1 MYCSKC
7 GNEIKDG
14 EDFCPKCGKSTH
26 ISTENNTNGS
36 SIRDGSNVTGFVLG
50 IISCLAWFLPIVG
63 FPVSIIGL
71 IFSVK
76 ENKKPRPINSKFTQ
90 AEVSMILNTA
100 GLIITIVNSFIG
112 ALIGTGVLK

>member
-71 IFSVK
+71 IFSVR

>member
-50 IISCLAWFLPIVG
+50 IISCLAWLLPIVG

-71 IFSVK
+71 IFSVR

>member
-71 IFSVK
+71 IFSVR

-90 AEVSMILNTA
+90 AEVSMVLNTA
-100 GLIITIVNSFIG
+100 GLIITAVNSFVGSLLG
-112 ALIGTGVLK
+112 AGVIK

>member
-26 ISTENNTNGS
+26 ISTENNTNGK
-36 SIRDGSNVTGFVLG
+36 SIREGSNVTGFVLG
-50 IISCLAWFLPIVG
+50 IISCLAWYLPIVG

-71 IFSVK
+71 IFSVR

-90 AEVSMILNTA
+90 AEVSMLLNTA
-100 GLIITIVNSFIG
+100 GLIITAVNSFVGSLLG
-112 ALIGTGVLK
+112 AGVIK

>member
-14 EDFCPKCGKSTH
+14 EEFCAKCGKSTH
-26 ISTENNTNGS
+26 ISTENNETTTF
-36 SIRDGSNVTGFVLG
+36 IRQGSNVTRFVLG
-50 IISCLAWFLPIVG
+50 IISCLAWYLPIIG

-71 IFSVK
+71 IFSVR

-100 GLIITIVNSFIG
+100 GLVITIVNSFIG
-112 ALIGTGVLK
+112 VLIVTGVFK